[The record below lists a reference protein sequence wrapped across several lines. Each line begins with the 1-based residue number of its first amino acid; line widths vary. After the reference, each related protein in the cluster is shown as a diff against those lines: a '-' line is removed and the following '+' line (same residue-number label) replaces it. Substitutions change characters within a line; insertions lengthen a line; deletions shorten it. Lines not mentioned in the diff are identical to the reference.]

1 MCFCLHKTCSIIVKN
16 FITHVNRNC
25 DRIHVHNVDNKRIK
39 QIWVSAIIIKI
50 EYLKRQ
56 WVNYSQR
63 TNHAFFLL
71 PEVHY
76 YSPVK
81 VNYHSALSSLSYS
94 LPNKL
99 NGSMTNSREDNNIK
113 YGKPNFIQEMF

>member
-1 MCFCLHKTCSIIVKN
+1 MYTMLIIKEL
-16 FITHVNRNC
+16 
-25 DRIHVHNVDNKRIK
+25 NK
-39 QIWVSAIIIKI
+39 IWVSAIIIKI
-50 EYLKRQ
+50 EYFKRK